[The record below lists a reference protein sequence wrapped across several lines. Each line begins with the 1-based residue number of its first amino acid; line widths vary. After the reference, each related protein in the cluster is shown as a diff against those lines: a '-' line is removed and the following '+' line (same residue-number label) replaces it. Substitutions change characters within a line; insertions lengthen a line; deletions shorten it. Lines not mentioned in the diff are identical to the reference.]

1 MTPIQI
7 GIQAPDFELPN
18 QHAKPVSLSSFT
30 GRPVVIWFFSRAT
43 ATSLSQFD
51 PGKTITDDFIIQY

>member
-30 GRPVVIWFFSRAT
+30 GRPVVIWFFSRAFG
-43 ATSLSQFD
+43 SN
-51 PGKTITDDFIIQY
+51 